1 VRTCLVDS
9 SWILIQKDWGMRKKY
24 DRFRKWKGAKRAI
37 IAIAR
42 HLIIRI
48 RRILLD
54 QEPYMVG
61 TVG

>member
-1 VRTCLVDS
+1 VEASR
-9 SWILIQKDWGMRKKY
+9 ILIQKDPGMRKKY
-24 DRFRKWKGAKRAI
+24 DRLKQWKGAKRAI

-54 QEPYMVG
+54 QEAYVVG
-61 TVG
+61 AVG